1 VVCVLSVRV
10 SAAERLTMAS
20 GTDHSIGEAVAARI
34 ERRWATLSIVIVG
47 VLVGMAAFIGI
58 HQATMPQ
65 GRVETADPETLHLS
79 GEFVESNL
87 GSAIEADGS
96 VVVRAIG
103 QQYSFTPQCVVVPA
117 DTPVTFRATS
127 ADVVH
132 GLLIEGTNINTMLV
146 PGYVSVLPIRF
157 KAPGDHV
164 MPCQEFC
171 GIGHQGMWGKVKVV
185 DKTAFLNMTAAKRRL
200 TCVD

>member
-1 VVCVLSVRV
+1 MTS
-10 SAAERLTMAS
+10 E
-20 GTDHSIGEAVAARI
+20 TDHSLGEAVAARI

-47 VLVGMAAFIGI
+47 VLVGMATFIGI

-65 GRVETADPETLHLS
+65 GRVETADPMTLHLA
-79 GEFVESNL
+79 GEFIESNL
-87 GSAIEADGS
+87 GSAVEADGS
-96 VVVRAIG
+96 VTVRAIG
-103 QQYSFTPQCVVVPA
+103 QQYSFTPQCIVVPA
-117 DTPVTFRATS
+117 DTPVTLRTTS

-132 GLLIEGTNINTMLV
+132 GLIIQGTNINTMLV
-146 PGYVSVLPIRF
+146 PGYVSELPVHF
-157 KAPGDHV
+157 KKPGEHV

-185 DKTAFLNMTAAKRRL
+185 DKAAFAVMAAARRRL

>member
-1 VVCVLSVRV
+1 MTTR
-10 SAAERLTMAS
+10 
-20 GTDHSIGEAVAARI
+20 IVAAQF
-34 ERRWATLSIVIVG
+34 T
-47 VLVGMAAFIGI
+47 
-58 HQATMPQ
+58 
-65 GRVETADPETLHLS
+65 
-79 GEFVESNL
+79 FV
-87 GSAIEADGS
+87 
-96 VVVRAIG
+96 
-103 QQYSFTPQCVVVPA
+103 PQCVVVPS
-117 DTPVTFRATS
+117 DTPITFRATS

-185 DKTAFLNMTAAKRRL
+185 DKAGFRNMSAAKRRL

>member
-1 VVCVLSVRV
+1 
-10 SAAERLTMAS
+10 MAD

-34 ERRWATLSIVIVG
+34 EQRWATLSIVIVG
-47 VLVGMAAFIGI
+47 VLVGMATFIGI

-65 GRVETADPETLHLS
+65 GHVETADPRTLHVS
-79 GEFVESNL
+79 GEFIESNL
-87 GSAIEADGS
+87 GSAVEPDGS
-96 VVVRAIG
+96 VTVRAVG

-117 DTPVTFRATS
+117 GTPVTFRATS

-146 PGYVSVLPIRF
+146 PGYVSVLQTSF
-157 KAPGDHV
+157 AVPGEHV

-171 GIGHQGMWGKVKVV
+171 GIGHQGMWGKIRVV
-185 DKTAFLNMTAAKRRL
+185 DKAAFLNATAAKRRL

>member
-1 VVCVLSVRV
+1 MTSE
-10 SAAERLTMAS
+10 A
-20 GTDHSIGEAVAARI
+20 DHGIGEAVAARI
-34 ERRWATLSIVIVG
+34 ERRWATLSIIIVG
-47 VLVGMAAFIGI
+47 LLVGMATYIGI

-65 GRVETADPETLHLS
+65 GHVETADPKTLHLS

-87 GSAIEADGS
+87 GSSVEADGS
-96 VVVRAIG
+96 VTVRAIG
-103 QQYSFTPQCVVVPA
+103 QQYSFTPQCIVVPSE
-117 DTPVTFRATS
+117 TPIRFRATS

-146 PGYVSVLPIRF
+146 PGYVSELPIRF
-157 KAPGDHV
+157 KTPGDHV

-185 DKTAFLNMTAAKRRL
+185 DKTAFLTLMAAKRRL

>member
-1 VVCVLSVRV
+1 MTS
-10 SAAERLTMAS
+10 ETEH
-20 GTDHSIGEAVAARI
+20 HSPGEAVAARI
-34 ERRWATLSIVIVG
+34 ERRWATLSIAIVG
-47 VLVGMAAFIGI
+47 VLIGMAAFIGI

-65 GRVETADPETLHLS
+65 GRVETADPRTLHLS
-79 GEFVESNL
+79 GEFIESNL

-96 VVVRAIG
+96 VTVRAIG

-117 DTPVTFRATS
+117 NTPVTLRATS

-146 PGYVSVLPIRF
+146 PGYISELPVRF
-157 KAPGDHV
+157 SAAGDHE

-171 GIGHQGMWGKVKVV
+171 GMGHQGMWGKIKVV
-185 DKTAFLNMTAAKRRL
+185 DKTAFLNMAAAKRRL

>member
-1 VVCVLSVRV
+1 MTTE
-10 SAAERLTMAS
+10 A
-20 GTDHSIGEAVAARI
+20 DHGIGEAVATRI

-47 VLVGMAAFIGI
+47 LLVGMAAFIGI

-65 GRVETADPETLHLS
+65 GRVETADPNKLHLA

-87 GSAIEADGS
+87 GSAVEADGS
-96 VVVRAIG
+96 VTVRAIG
-103 QQYSFTPQCVVVPA
+103 QQYSFTPQCVVVPSE
-117 DTPVTFRATS
+117 TPITIRATS

-146 PGYVSVLPIRF
+146 PGYVSALPIRF
-157 KAPGDHV
+157 KAAGEHV

-185 DKTAFLNMTAAKRRL
+185 DKTAFLNMMTTRRRS

>member
-1 VVCVLSVRV
+1 MSSETGPHL
-10 SAAERLTMAS
+10 
-20 GTDHSIGEAVAARI
+20 GEAVAARI
-34 ERRWATLSIVIVG
+34 ERRWAALSIVIVG
-47 VLVGMAAFIGI
+47 VLVGMATFIGI
-58 HQATMPQ
+58 HQASMPQ
-65 GRVETADPETLHLS
+65 GHVELANPRTLHLT

-87 GSAIEADGS
+87 GTSVEADGS
-96 VVVRAIG
+96 VVVRAVG
-103 QQYSFTPQCVVVPA
+103 QQYSFTPQCIVVPA
-117 DTPVTFRATS
+117 DTPVTLRTTS

-146 PGYVSVLPIRF
+146 PGYVAELPIRF
-157 KAPGDHV
+157 KKPGEHV

-185 DKTAFLNMTAAKRRL
+185 DKTTFSSMAAAKRRL

>member
-1 VVCVLSVRV
+1 MT
-10 SAAERLTMAS
+10 AE
-20 GTDHSIGEAVAARI
+20 TDHGIGEAVAVRT

-65 GRVETADPETLHLS
+65 GHVETADPRTLHLA
-79 GEFVESNL
+79 GEFIESNL
-87 GSAIEADGS
+87 GSAVEADGS
-96 VVVRAIG
+96 VTVRAIG

-117 DTPVTFRATS
+117 ETPINFRATS

-146 PGYVSVLPIRF
+146 PGYVSVLPLRF
-157 KAPGDHV
+157 KAPGEHV

-185 DKTAFLNMTAAKRRL
+185 DKSTFLKMTAARRRL

>member
-1 VVCVLSVRV
+1 
-10 SAAERLTMAS
+10 MATGS
-20 GTDHSIGEAVAARI
+20 DHNTGEAVAARI
-34 ERRWATLSIVIVG
+34 ERVWATMSIVIVG

-65 GRVETADPETLHLS
+65 GRVETADPRTLHLS
-79 GEFVESNL
+79 SEFIESNL

-96 VVVRAIG
+96 VTLRAIG

-117 DTPVTFRATS
+117 ETPVTLRATS

-132 GLLIEGTNINTMLV
+132 GMLIEGTNINVMLV
-146 PGYVSVLPIRF
+146 PGYVSELPIRF
-157 KAPGDHV
+157 KAPGEHV

-185 DKTAFLNMTAAKRRL
+185 DKTTFLNMMAARRRL

>member
-1 VVCVLSVRV
+1 M
-10 SAAERLTMAS
+10 TMDQ
-20 GTDHSIGEAVAARI
+20 DHGVGEAIAARI
-34 ERRWATLSIVIVG
+34 ERRWATLSIAIVG
-47 VLVGMAAFIGI
+47 LLVGMAAFIGI

-65 GRVETADPETLHLS
+65 GHVETADPRTLHLS
-79 GEFVESNL
+79 GEFIESNL
-87 GSAIEADGS
+87 GSAAEPDGS
-96 VVVRAIG
+96 VTVRAIG

-146 PGYVSVLPIRF
+146 PGYVSVLQMSF
-157 KAPGDHV
+157 KAPADHV

-171 GIGHQGMWGKVKVV
+171 GIGHQGMWGKVKVI
-185 DKTAFLNMTAAKRRL
+185 DKSTFLGMTKAVGMAKARRRL
-200 TCVD
+200 SCVD

>member
-1 VVCVLSVRV
+1 
-10 SAAERLTMAS
+10 MAD
-20 GTDHSIGEAVAARI
+20 GTDHDIGAAVAARI

-47 VLVGMAAFIGI
+47 VLVGMATFIGI

-65 GRVETADPETLHLS
+65 GHVETADPKTLHLS

-87 GSAIEADGS
+87 GSAVEANGS
-96 VVVRAIG
+96 ITVRAIG
-103 QQYSFTPQCVVVPA
+103 QQYSFTPQCVVVPS

-132 GLLIEGTNINTMLV
+132 GFLIEGTNINAMLV
-146 PGYVSVLPIRF
+146 PGYVSVLPTRF
-157 KAPGDHV
+157 SAPREHV

-171 GIGHQGMWGKVKVV
+171 GLGHQGMWGKVKVI
-185 DKTAFLNMTAAKRRL
+185 DKADFQKLSATRRRL

>member
-1 VVCVLSVRV
+1 
-10 SAAERLTMAS
+10 MAVE
-20 GTDHSIGEAVAARI
+20 TDHGIGEAVAARI

-47 VLVGMAAFIGI
+47 VLVGMATFIGI

-65 GRVETADPETLHLS
+65 GRVETADPGALHLS
-79 GEFVESNL
+79 GEFIESNL
-87 GSAIEADGS
+87 GSAVEADGS
-96 VVVRAIG
+96 VTVRAIG
-103 QQYSFTPQCVVVPA
+103 QQYSFTPQCVVVPLE
-117 DTPVTFRATS
+117 TPINFRATS

-157 KAPGDHV
+157 KALGEHV

-185 DKTAFLNMTAAKRRL
+185 DKTEFLNRTAAKRRL

>member
-1 VVCVLSVRV
+1 MTTE
-10 SAAERLTMAS
+10 AEH
-20 GTDHSIGEAVAARI
+20 GIGEAVAARI
-34 ERRWATLSIVIVG
+34 EQRWAVLSIVIVG
-47 VLVGMAAFIGI
+47 VLVGMATFIGI

-65 GRVETADPETLHLS
+65 GHVETADPKTLHLS

-87 GSAIEADGS
+87 GSAIEPDGS
-96 VVVRAIG
+96 VTVRAIG
-103 QQYSFTPQCVVVPA
+103 QQYSFTPQCVVVPSE
-117 DTPVTFRATS
+117 TPIKFRATS

-146 PGYVSVLPIRF
+146 PGYVSELPIRF

-171 GIGHQGMWGKVKVV
+171 GIGHQGMWGKVKVI
-185 DKTAFLNMTAAKRRL
+185 DKTAFLGMIKARRRL

>member
-1 VVCVLSVRV
+1 VTS
-10 SAAERLTMAS
+10 E
-20 GTDHSIGEAVAARI
+20 TDHSLAEAVAARI
-34 ERRWATLSIVIVG
+34 ERRWASLSIVIVG
-47 VLVGMAAFIGI
+47 VMVGMAAFIGI

-65 GRVETADPETLHLS
+65 GYVETADPRTLHLS
-79 GEFVESNL
+79 GEFIESNL

-96 VVVRAIG
+96 VTVRAIG

-117 DTPVTFRATS
+117 ETPVNIRATS

-132 GLLIEGTNINTMLV
+132 GLLIENTNINTMLV
-146 PGYVSVLPIRF
+146 PGYVSALPIRF
-157 KAPGDHV
+157 NAPGEHV

-185 DKTAFLNMTAAKRRL
+185 DKPAFLNMIAAKRRL
-200 TCVD
+200 SCVD

>member
-1 VVCVLSVRV
+1 M
-10 SAAERLTMAS
+10 SAEENHGA
-20 GTDHSIGEAVAARI
+20 GEAVAERI

-47 VLVGMAAFIGI
+47 LLVGMAAFIGI

-65 GRVETADPETLHLS
+65 GHVETADPRTLHLS
-79 GEFVESNL
+79 GEFIESNL
-87 GSAIEADGS
+87 GSEVEPDGS
-96 VVVRAIG
+96 VTVRAIG

-117 DTPVTFRATS
+117 GTPITFRATS

-146 PGYVSVLPIRF
+146 PGYVSVLQTSF
-157 KAPGDHV
+157 KAPAEHV

-171 GIGHQGMWGKVKVV
+171 GVGHQGMWGKVKVV
-185 DKTAFLNMTAAKRRL
+185 DKNAFLNMAAARRRL

>member
-1 VVCVLSVRV
+1 
-10 SAAERLTMAS
+10 MAT
-20 GTDHSIGEAVAARI
+20 GADHGIGEAVAARV
-34 ERRWATLSIVIVG
+34 ERRWATLSVVIVG
-47 VLVGMAAFIGI
+47 VLVGMATFIGI

-65 GRVETADPETLHLS
+65 GRVETADPKTLHLS

-87 GSAIEADGS
+87 GSSVEADGS
-96 VVVRAIG
+96 VTVRAIG

-117 DTPVTFRATS
+117 DTLVNFRATS

-132 GLLIEGTNINTMLV
+132 GFLIEGTNINAMLV
-146 PGYVSVLPIRF
+146 PGYVSVLPTRF
-157 KAPGDHV
+157 NAPREHV

-171 GIGHQGMWGKVKVV
+171 GIGHQGMWGKVKVI
-185 DKTAFLNMTAAKRRL
+185 DKAAFAKLSATRRRL

>member
-1 VVCVLSVRV
+1 MTTGSDR
-10 SAAERLTMAS
+10 
-20 GTDHSIGEAVAARI
+20 SIGEAVAARI

-65 GRVETADPETLHLS
+65 GHVETADPKTLHLS
-79 GEFVESNL
+79 GEFIESNL
-87 GSAIEADGS
+87 GSAVEADGS
-96 VVVRAIG
+96 VTVRAIG

-117 DTPVTFRATS
+117 ETPINLRATS

-157 KAPGDHV
+157 KSVREHV

-171 GIGHQGMWGKVKVV
+171 GIGHQGMWGKVKVI
-185 DKTAFLNMTAAKRRL
+185 DKAAFLDLTAKRRRL

>member
-1 VVCVLSVRV
+1 M
-10 SAAERLTMAS
+10 SAEENHGA
-20 GTDHSIGEAVAARI
+20 GEAVAARI
-34 ERRWATLSIVIVG
+34 ERRWATLSIAVVG
-47 VLVGMAAFIGI
+47 LLVGMAAFIGI

-65 GRVETADPETLHLS
+65 GHVETADPRTLHLS
-79 GEFVESNL
+79 GEFIESNL
-87 GSAIEADGS
+87 GSQVEPDGS
-96 VVVRAIG
+96 VTVRAIG

-117 DTPVTFRATS
+117 DTPITFRATS

-146 PGYVSVLPIRF
+146 PGYVSVLQTSFR
-157 KAPGDHV
+157 ALAEHV

-171 GIGHQGMWGKVKVV
+171 GLGHQGMWGKVKVV
-185 DKTAFLNMTAAKRRL
+185 DKTAFLNMATARRRL

>member
-1 VVCVLSVRV
+1 MS
-10 SAAERLTMAS
+10 SEA
-20 GTDHSIGEAVAARI
+20 DHHLGEAVAARI

-47 VLVGMAAFIGI
+47 LLVGMATFIGI

-65 GRVETADPETLHLS
+65 GHVETADPRTLHLT

-87 GSAIEADGS
+87 GSAVEADGS
-96 VVVRAIG
+96 VTVRAIG
-103 QQYSFTPQCVVVPA
+103 QQYSFTPQCVVVPS
-117 DTPVTFRATS
+117 DTPITFRATS

-132 GLLIEGTNINTMLV
+132 GLLIEDTNINTMLV

-157 KAPGDHV
+157 KAPRDHV

-171 GIGHQGMWGKVKVV
+171 GIGHQGMWAKVRVV
-185 DKTAFLNMTAAKRRL
+185 EKTAFRDMVAAKRRL

>member
-1 VVCVLSVRV
+1 M
-10 SAAERLTMAS
+10 TT
-20 GTDHSIGEAVAARI
+20 GTEQRSLGEAVAARA
-34 ERRWATLSIVIVG
+34 ERRWAILAVVIVG
-47 VLVGMAAFIGI
+47 VLVGMATFIGI

-65 GRVETADPETLHLS
+65 GRVETADPRTLHVS
-79 GEFVESNL
+79 GEFIESNL
-87 GSAIEADGS
+87 GTAVEADGS
-96 VVVRAIG
+96 VTVRAVG

-117 DTPVTFRATS
+117 DTPVTLRATS

-146 PGYVSVLPIRF
+146 PGYVSELPVRF
-157 KAPGDHV
+157 PATGEHV

-171 GIGHQGMWGKVKVV
+171 GMGHQGMWGRVKVI
-185 DKTAFLNMTAAKRRL
+185 DQAAFRDMVAKRRRL